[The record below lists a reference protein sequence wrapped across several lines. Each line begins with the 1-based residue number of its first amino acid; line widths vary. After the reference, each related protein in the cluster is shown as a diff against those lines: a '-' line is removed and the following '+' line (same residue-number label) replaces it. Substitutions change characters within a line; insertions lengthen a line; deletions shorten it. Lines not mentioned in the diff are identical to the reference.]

1 MEGTMHIDAEILEA
15 ILTHAGSASRLA
27 GSIGDDSDRA
37 LNACGGAA

>member
-1 MEGTMHIDAEILEA
+1 MEGTMQIDTKILEA

-37 LNACGGAA
+37 RHACGGAS